1 MAQLRGSA
9 DLAALIPTVSDALS
23 IPEAYVEKDFWATE
37 ALRALTEYADGA
49 GAPAIFKGGTSLS
62 KAWKLTERFSE
73 DIDIVLDFPDDMSKG
88 QRERLLKGVAD
99 AVDAHLGL
107 GAGAYRSANQTRA
120 VARNVF
126 VTYPIL
132 HPAASL
138 EVKPEVLLEIGSR
151 GAPTPNESVSILSFA
166 AEYLVGQG
174 LTPADFDE
182 LTPVQS
188 HVLVTERTLIEK
200 VALLANRDA
209 RYRAGESTA
218 FEGLGR
224 HLYDVHALLNDSDT
238 KENIALLG
246 DDGIR
251 AVATDVHDR
260 SIAANWSSVARPD
273 EGWIAAADCF
283 TSGSASSDALAA
295 AYARAAPMIYGDA
308 PTFAACVEVVG
319 SYTDVI

>member
-151 GAPTPNESVSILSFA
+151 GAQRRTRAFRSF
-166 AEYLVGQG
+166 
-174 LTPADFDE
+174 PS
-182 LTPVQS
+182 PP
-188 HVLVTERTLIEK
+188 
-200 VALLANRDA
+200 
-209 RYRAGESTA
+209 STSW
-218 FEGLGR
+218 GK
-224 HLYDVHALLNDSDT
+224 D
-238 KENIALLG
+238 
-246 DDGIR
+246 
-251 AVATDVHDR
+251 
-260 SIAANWSSVARPD
+260 
-273 EGWIAAADCF
+273 
-283 TSGSASSDALAA
+283 
-295 AYARAAPMIYGDA
+295 
-308 PTFAACVEVVG
+308 
-319 SYTDVI
+319 